1 MCRCVYCTCL
11 SCVWCEFVCV
21 GVYTVRVYRVC
32 GVSLVCRCVYCTC
45 LSCVWCEFG
54 V

>member
-1 MCRCVYCTCL
+1 MSL
-11 SCVWCEFVCV
+11 VCV